1 MGEQL
6 RGVLNR
12 QEIDT
17 LLQNKKLLLNPRRG
31 KDGQFDIENDSYDLA
46 AGTAIW
52 KEKHGS
58 KWVVKT
64 LHYSRRPS
72 IIPQPTL
79 TVQPGQMIFVVT
91 HEDVLMPQNLCGTV
105 YSRNK
110 LALEGILALNAG
122 HVDSGYEGPIVIR
135 LINLRAITW
144 TLTLGDPIFTITF
157 QTTNPNSDESL
168 KKVRRVSQKEMVL
181 RVRETANAALSNA
194 LYDLYSDNVDQRL
207 NEFKTDALIEFR
219 NLRDERWV
227 QRDKLWS
234 ALFDTWWKKFLAI
247 IIPFILLVAAV
258 IGGVVGVGTIL
269 GILQRW
275 VLRIL

>member
-1 MGEQL
+1 MAEQI
-6 RGVLNR
+6 RGMLNR

-17 LLQNKKLLLNPRRG
+17 YLQNKKLILNPRRG
-31 KDGQFDIENDSYDLA
+31 ADGQFDIENDSYDLS

-64 LHYSRRPS
+64 LHYSRRPA

-79 TVQPGQMIFVVT
+79 TVQPGQMLFVVT
-91 HEDVLMPQNLCGTV
+91 HEDVSMPQDLCGTV

-144 TLTLGDPIFTITF
+144 TLTMGDPIFTITF
-157 QTTNPNSDESL
+157 QATNPNPDGFRREP
-168 KKVRRVSQKEMVL
+168 RRVSQQDMIL

-219 NLRDERWV
+219 NLRDERWI

-234 ALFDTWWKKFLAI
+234 VLFNSWWKTSLAI
-247 IIPFILLVAAV
+247 AIPTIFLVAAV
-258 IGGVVGVGTIL
+258 AGAVFTGL
-269 GILQRW
+269 MYFRN
-275 VLRIL
+275 

>member
-1 MGEQL
+1 M
-6 RGVLNR
+6 GVLNR
-12 QEIDT
+12 QDIDT
-17 LLQNKKLLLNPRRG
+17 LLQNKKLLRNPRRG
-31 KDGQFDIENDSYDLA
+31 KDGQFDIENNSYDLA

-52 KEKHGS
+52 KEKHRS
-58 KWVVKT
+58 RLVVKT
-64 LHYSRRPS
+64 LNYSRRPS

-91 HEDVLMPQNLCGTV
+91 REDILMPQDLCGTV

-135 LINLRAITW
+135 LINLRAIPW

-157 QTTNPNSDESL
+157 QTTNPNPAGSL
-168 KKVRRVSQKEMVL
+168 KNSRRESQKDMIL

-207 NEFKTDALIEFR
+207 TEFKSVALTEFR
-219 NLRDERWV
+219 DVRDDRWV
-227 QRDKLWS
+227 RQDKLWS
-234 ALFDTWWKKFLAI
+234 VLFNSFWKKFWAYTI
-247 IIPFILLVAAV
+247 SIVLLLAAV
-258 IGGVVGVGTIL
+258 AGGVGGVFAIL
-269 GILQRW
+269 MFFKDRS
-275 VLRIL
+275 